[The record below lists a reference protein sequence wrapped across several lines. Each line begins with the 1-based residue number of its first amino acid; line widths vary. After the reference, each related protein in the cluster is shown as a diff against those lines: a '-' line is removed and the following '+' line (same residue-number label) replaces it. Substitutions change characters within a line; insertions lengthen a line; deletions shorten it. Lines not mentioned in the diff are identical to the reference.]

1 MESVSYEQKSKG
13 NCIPD
18 NGTFYEEM
26 KDTVVYL
33 YIIKPIQEVEEED
46 ESNYFTD
53 GDPGQQLQDQDP
65 KVVEEPE
72 SEKLMIGTGVIIEG
86 GYILTA
92 AHIVN
97 GNSSVSLRHLEGSN
111 FIHCKVIYIDTN
123 KDLALLERRLL
134 VEGSPMKYVNFG
146 KLEEIK
152 TGRNVYCISN
162 AGSNRG
168 TFTIGYISI
177 HRRLIE
183 SKNRIQIS
191 NNLHGYQR
199 GSIGAPVFSSRGLLI
214 GIFAKGDKPYDL
226 AIPIDTVKEFVEDFE
241 KEQGSKQGKEQRSKR
256 RKTTKKRKST

>member
-1 MESVSYEQKSKG
+1 MESVSYEQKFKG

-18 NGTFYEEM
+18 NETFYEEM

-33 YIIKPIQEVEEED
+33 YIIKPIQEEEEED
-46 ESNYFTD
+46 ESNYFTG
-53 GDPGQQLQDQDP
+53 GDPE
-65 KVVEEPE
+65 VVEEPK

-97 GNSSVSLRHLEGSN
+97 GNSSVSLRHLEGST
-111 FIHCKVIYIDTN
+111 FINCKVSYIDTN
-123 KDLALLERRLL
+123 KDLALLERRLR

-214 GIFAKGDKPYDL
+214 GILTKGDKPYDL